1 MRILLDT
8 HILVWCLEENKTLPS
23 KARELILAA
32 DEVYASAA
40 NIWEM
45 AIKISIGK
53 LNLSVDHHELIQIIL
68 KSGFKLLAITPEH
81 AIKTID
87 LQDHH
92 KNPFDRILI
101 AQSLVE
107 PLHPL
112 TADAA
117 IAKYSLPNIIKA

>member
-1 MRILLDT
+1 
-8 HILVWCLEENKTLPS
+8 
-23 KARELILAA
+23 
-32 DEVYASAA
+32 
-40 NIWEM
+40 
-45 AIKISIGK
+45 
-53 LNLSVDHHELIQIIL
+53 L